1 VPVEREEGSEIVK
14 IVVFGPDYRVG
25 AWEGDRV
32 IDLTRGFARYQRE
45 KHGAADAETQAAGQV
60 PSDLAAFIEGG
71 EAVIERAQQVIEH
84 VGKDEPGTGADAVVL
99 RQADVRLHAPWPRR
113 ARVCCFGGNFADH
126 LAGAATGRTGKLV
139 TPAEAYQTARA
150 APPWG
155 FWKTTDLV
163 KGPEDEIIYPARTAR
178 FDYEGEVAII
188 LGKRGKDL
196 AADRALDLVWG
207 VSLLNDWSIR
217 DSSEPAR
224 IVSFNLAKNF
234 DGSTSL
240 GPCIVV
246 NELDPTDIDVETR
259 INGELRQQFNT
270 RDMVYS
276 WGEFMEYLS
285 RDLSFVPTDVLS
297 SGTAKGT
304 AMDATRRDPD
314 GKVPNTLFLKPGDV
328 VEVSSPQIGMLRN
341 RVVAK

>member
-1 VPVEREEGSEIVK
+1 MPSE
-14 IVVFGPDYRVG
+14 
-25 AWEGDRV
+25 
-32 IDLTRGFARYQRE
+32 
-45 KHGAADAETQAAGQV
+45 
-60 PSDLAAFIEGG
+60 LAAFIEGG
-71 EAVIERAQQVIEH
+71 DAVLERAQQVLEH
-84 VGKDEPGTGADAVVL
+84 VGNEEPGTRPDSVVFRHADI
-99 RQADVRLHAPWPRR
+99 QLHAPWPRR
-113 ARVCCFGGNFADH
+113 ARICCFGGNFADH
-126 LAGAATGRTGKLV
+126 LAGAATGRTGEPDAGRSL
-139 TPAEAYQTARA
+139 PDRPGRTAV
-150 APPWG
+150 G
-155 FWKTTDLV
+155 ILEDD
-163 KGPEDEIIYPARTAR
+163 GPRQGTEDEIMYPARTAR

-188 LGKRGKDL
+188 LGKRGKVL
-196 AADRALDLVWG
+196 VAERALDLVWG
-207 VSLLNDWSIR
+207 ISLLNDWSIR
-217 DSSEPAR
+217 DSDEPAR

-246 NELDPTDIDVETR
+246 NEFDPTNIDVETR

-276 WGEFMEYLS
+276 WGEFMAYLS
-285 RDLSFVPTDVLS
+285 RDISFVPTDVLS

-314 GKVPNTLFLKPGDV
+314 GNVPNTLFLKAGDL